1 MEIWQAFLLGIV
13 EGLTE
18 FIPVSSTFH
27 LIFASQFLNI
37 ENSNFLKFFEVFIQA
52 GGVLAVLV
60 LYAKELWIN
69 HSLTKK
75 VIVSFIPTA
84 LISFLFYSTIK
95 NVFFETNW
103 LMLAAFILVGLIFII
118 YEWQIK
124 KKVANKKEIADINW
138 SQSLLI
144 GLGQSLAI
152 LPGVSR
158 SGVVILA
165 MMLLGYKRS
174 QAAKYSFL
182 LALPTICAAA
192 AMDLFKTQINVSLS
206 SQEIALIIIGFITA
220 FIVALIVLK
229 WFISFLQKNTLTGFG
244 IYRLVI
250 GLALIQLL

>member
-60 LYAKELWIN
+60 LYAKELWAD
-69 HSLTKK
+69 HSLAKK

-84 LISFLFYSTIK
+84 IISFLFYSTIK
-95 NVFFETNW
+95 NFFFETNW
-103 LMLAAFILVGLIFII
+103 LMLAAFILVGAIFII

-124 KKVANKKEIADINW
+124 RKAVNKKEITDINW
-138 SQSLLI
+138 SHSLLI

-192 AMDLFKTQINVSLS
+192 GMDLFKIQLDANIS
-206 SQEIALIIIGFITA
+206 SQEVNLLIIGFITS
-220 FIVALIVLK
+220 FIVALIVLR
-229 WFISFLQKNTLTGFG
+229 WFISFLQKNTLTSFG
-244 IYRLVI
+244 IYRLIV